1 LEDEELEQWSKIV
14 IEAIH
19 NAMTSL
25 SAMVNQEISISSL
38 GLRPTAM
45 SDLAE
50 AMGGPEEISVGV
62 YLAVSGAESNGHMML
77 LHEPRMACDFV
88 DMMMMQPAGTTE
100 SLGDMERSALGELG
114 NVVGSSFLNVLA
126 NHVGIV
132 LHPSPPAVLMDMTG
146 ALLDVIAA
154 DIQLRTDRALVA
166 EAKFKAGER
175 SIDGMFLAVP
185 SAGLLKTLRGN
196 QFAA

>member
-1 LEDEELEQWSKIV
+1 
-14 IEAIH
+14 
-19 NAMTSL
+19 
-25 SAMVNQEISISSL
+25 
-38 GLRPTAM
+38 
-45 SDLAE
+45 
-50 AMGGPEEISVGV
+50 
-62 YLAVSGAESNGHMML
+62 MML